1 MTRKFVT
8 LCLVAAAF
16 GALIASS
23 SPASAEFFG
32 CDDQHAR
39 RTSSVTRSF
48 ARSPFTHEFSAQSTR
63 PRITVYPR
71 ERHGYLPPTPKRECR
86 ATVGRESGLSGT
98 VIVPQ
103 MRCWGE

>member
-1 MTRKFVT
+1 MARNFVT
-8 LCLVAAAF
+8 FSFVAAAF
-16 GALIASS
+16 GALLASS
-23 SPASAEFFG
+23 IPTSAEFFG
-32 CDDQHAR
+32 CDDRHAK

-71 ERHGYLPPTPKRECR
+71 ERNGYLPPTAKRQCR
-86 ATVGRESGLSGT
+86 ATLVKEYRLSGT

-103 MRCWGE
+103 MRCWWE